1 LLPTPDHVVDEWRR
15 DAAVVKG
22 AYAPPCGRRPLTT
35 ALAPPYCFQVVRG
48 GEPAHGG
55 ATVAT
60 GGSGGATND
69 WRHRSPDGS
78 GGAPVVAT
86 LAPYSLS

>member
-15 DAAVVKG
+15 DGAVVKG
-22 AYAPPCGRRPLTT
+22 AYAPLCGRRPLTT

-55 ATVAT
+55 ATRAVRATVAPVFC
-60 GGSGGATND
+60 GAT
-69 WRHRSPDGS
+69 RATRGH

-86 LAPYSLS
+86 LVPYSLS